1 MDPIKYVKDFKKD
14 QQDVLSFFYRKNDSF
29 CLHIKDTNT
38 QQETIKLYTQSMDES
53 IKMDPSKLDLYQWT
67 PLYSMYSSKSQKIYL
82 VTLQKWKIGKE
93 TSTMRIEEISEEK
106 NTANVL
112 VRSQEFLKVSIITET
127 NYIYVYGLIY
137 DAQNKIV
144 PHDYFF
150 DDEFSIK
157 DTY

>member
-1 MDPIKYVKDFKKD
+1 
-14 QQDVLSFFYRKNDSF
+14 
-29 CLHIKDTNT
+29 
-38 QQETIKLYTQSMDES
+38 
-53 IKMDPSKLDLYQWT
+53 
-67 PLYSMYSSKSQKIYL
+67 L